1 MGSLEEF
8 LKLCNTVVQQ
18 TNMVSV
24 SYQAKRYMA
33 YSVPS
38 LAEFILFDSCKDYA
52 YDTYNRRYINTGDIY
67 LTADTRGLYF
77 AENDPVR
84 GTIFTEIVAS
94 HDNVYLVERDP
105 LLDPIV
111 IEISEK
117 AKPNPVPKCIWK
129 LWFGTIGT
137 GLTDSG
143 EIIDL
148 KRSEY
153 DAAKDYISNPE
164 LLNKLFR

>member
-1 MGSLEEF
+1 MGSSEEF
-8 LKLCNTVVQQ
+8 LKLCNSVVQQ

-24 SYQAKRYMA
+24 SYQAKRYMV
-33 YSVPS
+33 YGVPS
-38 LAEFILFDSCKDYA
+38 LVELILFDLCKDYA
-52 YDTYNRRYINTGDIY
+52 YDTYNHRYINIGDIY
-67 LTADTRGLYF
+67 LTADTRSLYF

-84 GTIFTEIVAS
+84 GTIFTEIVAP
-94 HDNVYLVERDP
+94 HDNVYLVEKDP
-105 LLDPIV
+105 LLDPII
-111 IEISEK
+111 IEV
-117 AKPNPVPKCIWK
+117 PDPVPKCIWK